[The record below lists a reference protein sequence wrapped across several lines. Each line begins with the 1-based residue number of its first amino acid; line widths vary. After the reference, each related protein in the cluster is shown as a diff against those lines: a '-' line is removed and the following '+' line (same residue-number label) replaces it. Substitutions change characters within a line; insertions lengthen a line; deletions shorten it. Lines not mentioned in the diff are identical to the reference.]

1 MAEYGSGIASM
12 TVPSIYRLDMS
23 NIEALQ
29 LVCGSFGLALPGLTR
44 QTSCLP
50 HFVPIGPNAAL
61 DEESFGKRI
70 LTGRTFYDGPAAAL
84 SSGTTVP

>member
-1 MAEYGSGIASM
+1 MNDSAVFEKVQHRCQMAEYGSGIASV
-12 TVPSIYRLDMS
+12 TVPSIYRLDIS

-50 HFVPIGPNAAL
+50 NCVPMGPNAAL
-61 DEESFGKRI
+61 EEETVRKSI
-70 LTGRTFYDGPAAAL
+70 LTGH
-84 SSGTTVP
+84 TV

>member
-29 LVCGSFGLALPGLTR
+29 LVRGSLGLALPGLTR
-44 QTSCLP
+44 QKRCLP
-50 HFVPIGPNAAL
+50 SCVPMGPNAAL
-61 DEESFGKRI
+61 DEETVRKRI
-70 LTGRTFYDGPAAAL
+70 LTGRA
-84 SSGTTVP
+84 V